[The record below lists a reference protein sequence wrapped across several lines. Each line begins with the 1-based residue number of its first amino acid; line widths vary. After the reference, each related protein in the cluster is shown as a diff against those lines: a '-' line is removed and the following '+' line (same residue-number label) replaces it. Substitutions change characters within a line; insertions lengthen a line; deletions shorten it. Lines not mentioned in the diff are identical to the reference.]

1 METKASYVQARR
13 FFDFH
18 TLILNSYIKLIIRN
32 TQFLFC
38 HKLSFPIRQSVL
50 QPDFM
55 TGRNRKNNRCAPK
68 KQRWVR
74 CKSVSSAPA
83 PSIIAGTT
91 VKVYT
96 PNRIEASKFQYR
108 LCRKCSGIGLPAAEN
123 SYTRQ
128 LGSRESSRMRSPGIS
143 NLPPCDAQS
152 M

>member
-1 METKASYVQARR
+1 MAMIQKMISVD
-13 FFDFH
+13 FDS
-18 TLILNSYIKLIIRN
+18 LGN
-32 TQFLFC
+32 
-38 HKLSFPIRQSVL
+38 
-50 QPDFM
+50 
-55 TGRNRKNNRCAPK
+55 
-68 KQRWVR
+68 
-74 CKSVSSAPA
+74 VSSLIFRGVEFIADDGHGGGLFQICLRDFLGNPLLLECKDFGA
-83 PSIIAGTT
+83 VHREDEDNSICLVFSECNRLRGTT